1 MKQAGIYLNDV
12 SGCST
17 AGTLSFSSNLISSY
31 AAKVCSLQFAVHFR
45 HPLFWCIYENIVDF
59 SII

>member
-1 MKQAGIYLNDV
+1 MKQAGIYLNDL

-17 AGTLSFSSNLISSY
+17 AGTLSLSSNLISSY
-31 AAKVCSLQFAVHFR
+31 AAKSLQFHFR